1 MLIPNDGFL
10 PQTSHTAAMT
20 RRLPSKSC
28 GNGDKVSI
36 LHMGAL
42 ETLSAS
48 DLRRSISAYRDALRA
63 HQEVIN
69 RLNVYP
75 VPDGDTGTNMALTLE
90 TVVADL
96 AELWG
101 DSMDDGPGDP
111 RADADL
117 PDLPTTCKVIAHGSL
132 MGARGN
138 SGVILSQLLRGITD
152 ELGGLP
158 GKAGPIEVARA
169 LTRASELARQAVM
182 RPVEGT
188 ILTVAACASEGAT
201 AAAEQGK
208 SLLDVLDAARSAAAD
223 ALARTPEL
231 LPVLAQ
237 AGVVDAGGTGYLLLF
252 DALLFVVDGRP
263 IPEPPELSDNFDTA
277 IAATHGADGESA
289 EDIQAAVLAGL
300 RYEVM
305 YLLEAPDET
314 IPSFKEVWAGIG
326 DSIVVVGG
334 DGLWN
339 CHIHTD
345 DIGAAVEAA
354 LDAGRPRKIRVT
366 DLLEQ
371 MEEEQWV
378 REGAD
383 NAAWGPSDVPPGPAP
398 TTGAVA
404 VATGVGIGR
413 IFRSLGVHRLIAGG
427 QSMNPS
433 TAQILEAVEAL
444 GSDEVVIL
452 PNNKNIRPVAESVD
466 ALTSKT
472 VRVIPTNNIAEGFA
486 ALLAYDP
493 ESHVDANAL
502 AMEAS
507 AERVVAGEVTQAV
520 RDSECDIGPVKV
532 NDWLGLS
539 RRGIE
544 AVADTMSAA
553 ACSLLDALVTDE
565 HELVTII
572 EGEGS
577 GAADTR
583 RITEWLRDNRPG
595 VEAEVHQGGQPL
607 YPYLFSIE

>member
-20 RRLPSKSC
+20 RRLPSNSS

-36 LHMGAL
+36 LLMGAL
-42 ETLSAS
+42 ETLGAS
-48 DLRRSISAYRDALRA
+48 DLRRSIGAFRDALRV
-63 HQEVIN
+63 HQDVIN

-75 VPDGDTGTNMALTLE
+75 VPDGDTGTNMALTME
-90 TVVADL
+90 SVVADL
-96 AELWG
+96 AELCEVPAS
-101 DSMDDGPGDP
+101 DRHPGPGE
-111 RADADL
+111 DADL
-117 PDLPTTCKVIAHGSL
+117 PDLAATCKAIAHGSL

-138 SGVILSQLLRGITD
+138 SGVILSQLLRGIAD

-158 GKAGPIEVARA
+158 GPAGPGDLARA
-169 LTRASELARQAVM
+169 LTRASGLARQAVM

-188 ILTVAACASEGAT
+188 ILTVAAAAGQGAT
-201 AAAEQGK
+201 GAAEQGK
-208 SLLDVLDAARSAAAD
+208 SLVDVLDAARDGAAE

-237 AGVVDAGGTGYLLLF
+237 AGVVDAGGSGYLLMF
-252 DALLFVVDGRP
+252 DALLSVVDGRA
-263 IPEPPELSDNFDTA
+263 IPDPPELPDNFNAA
-277 IAATHGADGESA
+277 IAVTHGGGGSIEGIEASA
-289 EDIQAAVLAGL
+289 LAGL

-305 YLLEAPDET
+305 YLLEAADET

-334 DGLWN
+334 DGMWN

-366 DLLEQ
+366 DLLEEV
-371 MEEEQWV
+371 EEERWV

-383 NAAWGPSDVPPGPAP
+383 NAAYGASDVPPGPPP

-433 TAQILEAVEAL
+433 TAQILEAVDAL

-466 ALTSKT
+466 ALTTKT
-472 VRVIPTNNIAEGFA
+472 VRVIPTNTIAEGFA

-493 ESHVDANAL
+493 GAHIDANVS

-520 RDSECDIGPVKV
+520 RDSDSSVGPVKAS
-532 NDWLGLS
+532 DWIGLS
-539 RRGIE
+539 RQGIE
-544 AVADTMSAA
+544 AVAETLPAA
-553 ACSLLDALVTDE
+553 ACALLDALVTDD

-577 GAADTR
+577 GPADTR

-595 VEAEVHQGGQPL
+595 AESEVHHGGQPL